1 LDLLE
6 KALSPANMATAL
18 KRVRANKG
26 APGIDGI
33 STEQLPSYLQEHWD
47 HIKEQLLMETYKPIP
62 VRRHEIRKQDGGGPR
77 LLGIPTVIDRLIQQA
92 LLQVLTPIFDPLFS
106 QHSYGFRPR
115 RKAHDA
121 VKAAQSFIN
130 QGHRVVV
137 DIDLEKYFDRVN
149 HDILMARVAQKV
161 TNTRVLKLIR
171 AFLNAG
177 VMVNGIVINS
187 TEGTPQGGPLS
198 PLLANILLDD
208 LDKELEKRGHK
219 FCRYADDFNIF
230 LKTER
235 AAKRVMSSIK
245 NYLEKKLK
253 LKVNESKS
261 AIGKP
266 VSRTFLGFSF
276 TKDKEARIR
285 LSATSVKRFKNRIR
299 EITNPGQSMPTRK
312 RIQLLNRY
320 IMGWIAYFSLCET
333 PRILKD
339 LEGWIRRRVR
349 LCIWC
354 QWKKIKTRIRNL
366 RALRLSEKA
375 VFEIANSRLGA
386 WRITRTQQ
394 LHAALNNTY
403 LSLLGLL
410 SLTSRYSE
418 LRQG

>member
-6 KALSPANMATAL
+6 KALSPKNIATAL
-18 KRVRANKG
+18 KRVLANKG

-47 HIKEQLLMETYKPIP
+47 RIKELLLMGIYKPSP
-62 VRRHEIRKQDGGGPR
+62 VRRHEIRKQDGGGVR

-92 LLQVLTPIFDPLFS
+92 LLQVLTPIFDPHFS
-106 QHSYGFRPR
+106 EHSYGFRPK

-121 VKAAQSFIN
+121 VRAAQSFIN
-130 QGHRVVV
+130 QGHRIIV

-149 HDILMARVAQKV
+149 HDILMARVARKV
-161 TNTRVLKLIR
+161 TDKRVLKLIR
-171 AFLNAG
+171 AFLNSG
-177 VMVNGIVINS
+177 IMVNGIIISS

-235 AAKRVMSSIK
+235 AAQRVMSSIK
-245 NYLEKKLK
+245 NFLEKKLK
-253 LKVNESKS
+253 LKVNEDKS
-261 AIGKP
+261 SIGKP

-285 LSATSVKRFKNRIR
+285 IAPKSLKRFKNRIR
-299 EITNPGQSMPTRK
+299 ELTNSSQSMPMWK
-312 RIQLLNRY
+312 RIQQLNRY
-320 IMGWIAYFSLCET
+320 IMGWIGYFSLCET
-333 PRILKD
+333 SRIFKD

-354 QWKKIKTRIRNL
+354 QWKKVKTRVRNL
-366 RALRLSEKA
+366 RALRLNEKS
-375 VFEIANSRLGA
+375 VFEIANSRLGS
-386 WRITRTQQ
+386 WRITRTRQ
-394 LHAALNNTY
+394 LHTALSNLY
-403 LSLLGLL
+403 LSRLGLL
-410 SLTSRYSE
+410 SLTFRYSK